1 MGDAVPQFL
10 LGEEAGDV
18 VDRVLFCRLGHRI
31 DDDEPQCQ
39 VQVHHLEER
48 QLGFGNLGGGVGG
61 DGPADADALDHLRQ
75 VGAEFNV
82 DHPVDRLTAI
92 ESFHA
97 FAPTGLPVV
106 EDLVCTN

>member
-1 MGDAVPQFL
+1 MTSRNVRSRYIILKNGSLVRKP
-10 LGEEAGDV
+10 GW
-18 VDRVLFCRLGHRI
+18 R
-31 DDDEPQCQ
+31 
-39 VQVHHLEER
+39 
-48 QLGFGNLGGGVGG
+48 VGG